1 MSEHSLDSRPLRVVV
16 QQPAL
21 THYRVPFFAALA
33 ARPGIDLRVEYAC
46 WPGVPNVEPRGF
58 EARYVP
64 HRFFRLAGQELVWHS
79 AQWRNA
85 SRARADV
92 LVVSWNSR
100 YLSLLPTLLRARLAG
115 VPVVAWGHGVS
126 KSESP
131 QRRALRTLL
140 ARLATCVLFYT
151 RSGAQAYLDRGFP
164 AHRVFVAPNAIDQA
178 PIRTAAEAVRADPA
192 AQQRF
197 LAEQGLDQGPVI
209 LFVSRL
215 EHANRVD
222 LLLEALARLAPTR
235 PDLRLVIVGGG
246 PDEPRLRDLA
256 RDLGVAQRVLFTG
269 PIYDELTLARYF
281 LAAAVFAY
289 PANMGLSLLHAF
301 GYGLPVVTGD
311 DKERHGPEIEAL
323 RHEENGLFFRHGD
336 PGSLADALARVLDDP
351 ALRRRLARNA
361 HHTAH
366 HEFTIQAMVDGFEQA
381 LRFAVGH
388 PPDASAQARTSRSP
402 ISAA

>member
-1 MSEHSLDSRPLRVVV
+1 MSGHSLDSRPLRVVV

-33 ARPGIDLRVEYAC
+33 ARPGIDLRVEYAR

-58 EARYVP
+58 QARYVP
-64 HRFFRLAGQELVWHS
+64 HRLWRILGQDLVWHS

-115 VPVVAWGHGVS
+115 VPVVAWGHGIS

-131 QRRALRTLL
+131 PRRALRTLL
-140 ARLATCVLFYT
+140 ARLATCVLFYS
-151 RSGAQAYLDRGFP
+151 RSGARTYLDRCFP
-164 AHRVFVAPNAIDQA
+164 AERVFVAPNAIDQA
-178 PIRTAAEAVRADPA
+178 PIRAAADAVRADPE
-192 AQQRF
+192 AQRRF
-197 LAEQGLDQGPVI
+197 LAQQGLDQGPVI

-215 EHANRVD
+215 ESANRVD
-222 LLLEALARLAPTR
+222 LLLEALARLAASRPT
-235 PDLRLVIVGGG
+235 LRLVIVGGG

-256 RDLGVAQRVLFTG
+256 RDLGVAQRVRFTG
-269 PIYDELTLARYF
+269 PLYEESTLARYF
-281 LAAAVFAY
+281 LAAAAFVY

-311 DKERHGPEIEAL
+311 DKARHGPEIEAL

-336 PGSLADALARVLDDP
+336 PGSLADALARLLDEPD
-351 ALRRRLARNA
+351 LRRRLARGA
-361 HHTAH
+361 HRTAH
-366 HEFTIQAMVDGFEQA
+366 EEFTIQAMVDGFEQA
-381 LRFAVGH
+381 LRFAAGR
-388 PPDASAQARTSRSP
+388 PPDAPAQARTSRSP